1 MKNHVFLLII
11 ALFLTGCG
19 SGKFTVKRRIIKV
32 YENDSVK
39 VLVADNN
46 DIIETFKDEKG
57 KKCKEIV
64 LGKKYKFK
72 VYPVSD
78 LFQGCYFEPTYFLDN
93 DTVTIKYAR
102 YFTASQFKNYCIKNN
117 ILNLQY

>member
-1 MKNHVFLLII
+1 MKNHVFLLLI
-11 ALFLTGCG
+11 ALLLTGCG
-19 SGKFTVKRRIIKV
+19 SDKFTVKRRIIKV
-32 YENDSVK
+32 YENDRVK

-46 DIIETFKDEKG
+46 DIIETFKDKKG

-78 LFQGCYFEPTYFLDN
+78 LFQGCYLNPLIFWIMIQLPLNMPDILLLLN
-93 DTVTIKYAR
+93 SKITVLKIIY
-102 YFTASQFKNYCIKNN
+102 
-117 ILNLQY
+117 

>member
-1 MKNHVFLLII
+1 MKNHLFLLLI
-11 ALFLTGCG
+11 AVFFTGC
-19 SGKFTVKRRIIKV
+19 SSLKFTVKRKIIKV

-46 DIIETFKDEKG
+46 DIIGTFKNKKG

-64 LGKKYKFK
+64 LGKKYRFK

-93 DTVTIKYAR
+93 DTVTITYAR
-102 YFTASQFKNYCIKNN
+102 YFAVARFKNYCITK
-117 ILNLQY
+117 

>member
-1 MKNHVFLLII
+1 MKNYLLLLLIVSFFTSCSS
-11 ALFLTGCG
+11 LR
-19 SGKFTVKRRIIKV
+19 FTVKRRIIKV
-32 YENDSVK
+32 YENDKVK

-46 DIIETFKDEKG
+46 DIIETFKDKKG

-64 LGKKYKFK
+64 LGKKYRFK

-93 DTVTIKYAR
+93 DTVTIQYAR
-102 YFTASQFKNYCIKNN
+102 YFSIGQFKNYCIKK
-117 ILNLQY
+117 

>member
-1 MKNHVFLLII
+1 MKNHVFLLLI
-11 ALFLTGCG
+11 ALLLTGCG
-19 SGKFTVKRRIIKV
+19 SNKFTVKRRIIKV
-32 YENDSVK
+32 YENDRVK

-46 DIIETFKDEKG
+46 DIIETFKDKKG

-64 LGKKYKFK
+64 LGKKYKFH

-93 DTVTIKYAR
+93 DTVTIKYAL
-102 YFTASQFKNYCIKNN
+102 YFTASQFKNYCIKK
-117 ILNLQY
+117 